1 MKNNSSDSNSRN
13 IPFKKREAEVTN
25 EPTLNKLTVHDME
38 SIGINYDEAI
48 KTLADLKDSEIFDNS
63 GPDHGTI
70 VMSNI
75 FRTATDHIRIFAGN
89 LNGMVSKDEYLKEL
103 ENYLSKGNK
112 LSLILEKT
120 PYRDSKKTTAID
132 IIEKYQK
139 KFPNKISITCLNKN
153 NPFLN
158 LGIHFTVGDDRMY
171 RFETDVTK
179 FTARCSFND
188 SAFAINLLKIF
199 DTLEASGK
207 RFSA

>member
-1 MKNNSSDSNSRN
+1 
-13 IPFKKREAEVTN
+13 
-25 EPTLNKLTVHDME
+25 ME

-179 FTARCSFND
+179 FTARCS
-188 SAFAINLLKIF
+188 I
-199 DTLEASGK
+199 
-207 RFSA
+207 

>member
-25 EPTLNKLTVHDME
+25 EPTLNKLTVHEME

-112 LSLILEKT
+112 LSLILEK
-120 PYRDSKKTTAID
+120 
-132 IIEKYQK
+132 
-139 KFPNKISITCLNKN
+139 
-153 NPFLN
+153 
-158 LGIHFTVGDDRMY
+158 
-171 RFETDVTK
+171 
-179 FTARCSFND
+179 
-188 SAFAINLLKIF
+188 LL
-199 DTLEASGK
+199 
-207 RFSA
+207 